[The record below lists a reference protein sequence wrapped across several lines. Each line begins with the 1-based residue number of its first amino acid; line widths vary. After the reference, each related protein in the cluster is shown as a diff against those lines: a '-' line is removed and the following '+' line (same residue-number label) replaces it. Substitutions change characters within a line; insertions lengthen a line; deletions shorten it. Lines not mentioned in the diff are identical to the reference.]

1 MRIWKADFCILIALS
16 TESKKGDLNMIVKH
30 GNVLLFE
37 EGGFVLRDIRVENGK
52 IKEIAPELQAAEGE
66 EVFDASGKYVTPG
79 MIDAHSHICISEEG
93 MGSIGDD
100 CCDYSGALT
109 PELEVLDGIYPF
121 DRAVIDSVRAGVTAA
136 CVCPGSDGVVGGVA
150 STITLNGT
158 VADEMLLRRYTAMKC
173 SVGENPKTAKHGFES
188 RMGVAYHLRKCL
200 EDAIEYRHDKE
211 EAEKSGSWFKRDI
224 GMENMLKVLNKEM
237 PIHMHAHRSDD
248 ICTAIRIAQEYDVD
262 LVLVHCTDGIAIA
275 DYLAKFPYPVIVGPG
290 MTPRSKHETWNKTY
304 ETAGVLSRAGLK
316 VCITADHDV
325 TPLYYLPVY
334 AALSV
339 RDGMD
344 ELEGLKAVTINP
356 AEVLGIDDRKGSLTA
371 GKDADIVV
379 WDQHPFAYQAHVEQ
393 VFLSGKAMC

>member
-1 MRIWKADFCILIALS
+1 
-16 TESKKGDLNMIVKH
+16 MIIQNGK
-30 GNVLLFE
+30 VLVFE
-37 EGGFVLRDIRVENGK
+37 EGGFVPKDIRVEGSK
-52 IKEIAPELQAAEGE
+52 IKEIADRIQPEGGE
-66 EVFDASGKYVTPG
+66 EIFDAAGKFVMPG

-93 MGSIGDD
+93 MGGIGDD

-121 DRAVIDSVRAGVTAA
+121 DRAVMDSIRAGVTAA

-150 STITLNGT
+150 SAITLGGT
-158 VADEMLLRRYTAMKC
+158 VADEMILRRYTAMKC
-173 SVGENPKTAKHGFES
+173 SVGENPKTAKHGFSS
-188 RMGVAYHLRKCL
+188 RMGTAYHLRKCL
-200 EDAIEYRHDKE
+200 EDALEYRHEKE
-211 EAEKSGSWFKRDI
+211 EAEKNGSWFKRDI
-224 GMENMLKVLNKEM
+224 GMEHMLKVLSKEM

-248 ICTAIRIAQEYDVD
+248 ICTAIRIAREYDVD

-290 MTPRSKHETWNKTY
+290 MTPRSKQETWNKTY

-334 AALSV
+334 AALAV
-339 RDGMD
+339 RDGLD
-344 ELEGLKAVTINP
+344 ELEGLKAVTLNP
-356 AEVLGIDDRKGSLTA
+356 AQVLGIDDRKGDLKP
-371 GKDADIVV
+371 GLDADIVV

-393 VFLSGKAMC
+393 CFLGGKAMC